1 MSKSMSQN
9 VAKIIWVDGY
19 LGKMLQ
25 IQKMVFEDFESS
37 SQLLKSFLTDYIQ
50 IVWEFYIFIQSAKKC
65 WIC

>member
-1 MSKSMSQN
+1 MSQN

-50 IVWEFYIFIQSAKKC
+50 IV
-65 WIC
+65 